1 MTLHSKQPIPGT
13 REFPPDQISG
23 LIQTIL
29 TRAVG
34 QFALPSLDHSKL
46 LCEFILPAAYDA
58 KRGTYV
64 PLTHKVGHFPGTV
77 AYRSKRIARKFTAIG
92 RDILQIPMNPCFFA
106 NGLSVPEAFGTPFFD
121 TLSASPPK
129 DRVANVGFIVTTLE
143 FDCRTPA
150 EFADV
155 VRLVPSKN

>member
-1 MTLHSKQPIPGT
+1 
-13 REFPPDQISG
+13 
-23 LIQTIL
+23 
-29 TRAVG
+29 
-34 QFALPSLDHSKL
+34 
-46 LCEFILPAAYDA
+46 
-58 KRGTYV
+58 
-64 PLTHKVGHFPGTV
+64 
-77 AYRSKRIARKFTAIG
+77 
-92 RDILQIPMNPCFFA
+92 MNPCFFA

-155 VRLVPSKN
+155 VRLVPSKNEFNDGSALYALDAKLRELPEYRGCCVVFSGRSSIHFHFVFSTQHLRAAPFDADRSRFSPLERKREAASCSACTNSIGTTWRTGLRRLVR